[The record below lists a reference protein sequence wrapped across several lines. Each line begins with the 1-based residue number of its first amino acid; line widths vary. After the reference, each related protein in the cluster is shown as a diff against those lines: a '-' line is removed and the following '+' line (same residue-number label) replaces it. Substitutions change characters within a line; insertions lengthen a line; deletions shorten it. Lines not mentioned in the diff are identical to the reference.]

1 MKTAT
6 LAILYICTRI
16 INTGINKIT
25 WLYRFITQSRKLKR
39 DEKPRDEI
47 SYYDDVEYHVL
58 SSTFALTQQ
67 TPMPPSTQQFSH

>member
-1 MKTAT
+1 M
-6 LAILYICTRI
+6 I
-16 INTGINKIT
+16 
-25 WLYRFITQSRKLKR
+25 QSRKLKR
-39 DEKPRDEI
+39 DEKPRDET